1 MVYINPIEILELKDK
16 EVNEIDSSIIKK
28 SKRRLFA
35 DIDLSDSEFYEYN
48 GQKLTK
54 SDCERAIEELE
65 DKNKRE
71 FYSHLSS
78 NLELNKFL
86 ANGSNELLNSLKQE
100 SIYKLPEFVDF
111 ISPFFSAKIDHILLK
126 SFQNKDLVLF
136 SSALRA
142 ENLISKN
149 DLNKAYK
156 SLGNEIQ
163 QRIAETD
170 KLTKEIKAEESNYD
184 DENITEVINLIKHRF
199 PSEFLNKLP
208 IYFQSQINKIAA
220 SINFLQLNIWNEF
233 NTTSVPLSLLEYLL
247 ELNIESVSKPTFEK
261 NYHIVKKK
269 HEERIEQEKN
279 APLIKEWA
287 KILISIQSKVDDVEN
302 ETLKASDA
310 LSFVK
315 SSFDLIELN
324 NLPSFANEI
333 RTQIGYSIRSMSIAS
348 WNKQNDIKNALALIN
363 YSLRINVN
371 ESAKSKFQKD
381 KKELQELEK
390 KYKDVLV
397 CHFCETNAPDEKAG
411 ITKEIYN
418 ETYRNTSGRSTQVQF
433 RTASIFIPRCKRC
446 KKKQLFG
453 KMVYYPILIITAGL
467 SLFLNIENNQK
478 NSYIIIGSIILSWLI
493 SKIIIT
499 LYFKRQGVKNNSER
513 TLKSHPLFIKSFGN
527 SWSFYKPSAS
537 NLESLL
543 QLIFG
548 RGYYFINKVTTNF
561 IEIILSKLNKQNR

>member
-1 MVYINPIEILELKDK
+1 MIFINPIEILELKDK

-35 DIDLSDSEFYEYN
+35 DIDLSDSGFYEYN

-65 DKNKRE
+65 DKNKLE
-71 FYSHLSS
+71 FYSHLST

-86 ANGSNELLNSLKQE
+86 ANGSNELLNNLKQE

-111 ISPFFSAKIDHILLK
+111 ISPFFSSKIDQILLK
-126 SFQNKDLVLF
+126 SFQNKDLELF

-142 ENLISKN
+142 EYLISKN

-170 KLTKEIKAEESNYD
+170 KLRKEIKEEESNYTD
-184 DENITEVINLIKHRF
+184 DNIDDVVQVIKDRF
-199 PSEFLNKLP
+199 PVEFLNKLP

-261 NYHIVKKK
+261 NYNIVKKK

-302 ETLKASDA
+302 EQLSANNA

-315 SSFDLIELN
+315 SSFDIGELN
-324 NLPSFANEI
+324 NLPSYANEI
-333 RTQIGYSIRSMSIAS
+333 RTQIGFSIRSMSIAS
-348 WNKQNDIKNALALIN
+348 WNKQGDIKSSIDLIKLALEIN
-363 YSLRINVN
+363 LDANDKQKINKDYQDLFKIQDRREKQGTPIKEAPGLSTINGIGTTIYGKTYYFVFFGIPILPLARYSCEPTFDGGYRFFGKL
-371 ESAKSKFQKD
+371 ELHTWQKVWR
-381 KKELQELEK
+381 
-390 KYKDVLV
+390 YIVIGGV
-397 CHFCETNAPDEKAG
+397 
-411 ITKEIYN
+411 
-418 ETYRNTSGRSTQVQF
+418 V
-433 RTASIFIPRCKRC
+433 IFI
-446 KKKQLFG
+446 
-453 KMVYYPILIITAGL
+453 V
-467 SLFLNIENNQK
+467 
-478 NSYIIIGSIILSWLI
+478 IG
-493 SKIIIT
+493 
-499 LYFKRQGVKNNSER
+499 
-513 TLKSHPLFIKSFGN
+513 
-527 SWSFYKPSAS
+527 A
-537 NLESLL
+537 
-543 QLIFG
+543 
-548 RGYYFINKVTTNF
+548 TT
-561 IEIILSKLNKQNR
+561 S

>member
-1 MVYINPIEILELKDK
+1 MIFINPIEILELKDK

-35 DIDLSDSEFYEYN
+35 DIDLSDSGFYDYN

-65 DKNKRE
+65 DKNKLE
-71 FYSHLSS
+71 FYSHLST

-86 ANGSNELLNSLKQE
+86 ANGSNELLNNLKQE

-111 ISPFFSAKIDHILLK
+111 ISPFFSSKIDQILLK
-126 SFQNKDLVLF
+126 SFQNKDLELF
-136 SSALRA
+136 SLALRA
-142 ENLISKN
+142 EYLISKN

-170 KLTKEIKAEESNYD
+170 KLRKEIKEEESNYTD
-184 DENITEVINLIKHRF
+184 DNIDDVVQVIKDRF
-199 PSEFLNKLP
+199 PVEFLNKLP

-261 NYHIVKKK
+261 NYNILKKK

-279 APLIKEWA
+279 APLIKKWA

-302 ETLKASDA
+302 ETLKANDA

-315 SSFDLIELN
+315 SSFDLMELN
-324 NLPSFANEI
+324 NLPSFADEI

-348 WNKQNDIKNALALIN
+348 WNKQSDIKNALALIN
-363 YSLRINVN
+363 YSLQINVN
-371 ESAKSKFQKD
+371 ESAKSKFYQD
-381 KKELQELEK
+381 KNELEELEK
-390 KYKDVLV
+390 KYKGILV
-397 CHFCETNAPDEKAG
+397 CHFCETNTPEKG
-411 ITKEIYN
+411 CEINKTIYKE
-418 ETYRNTSGRSTQVQF
+418 THRSYFPSRVEFSYSEVT
-433 RTASIFIPRCKRC
+433 IPRCKSC
-446 KKKQLFG
+446 TELHSG
-453 KMVYYPILIITAGL
+453 GSNNHILAVAGCVIL
-467 SLFLNIENNQK
+467 GV
-478 NSYIIIGSIILSWLI
+478 IIGALNDGHITVGGIIGLI
-493 SKIIIT
+493 AGFIVSCLIGELVDNPKIEAKGIKVDNEST
-499 LYFKRQGVKNNSER
+499 LRN
-513 TLKSHPLFIKSFGN
+513 HPLLKERFRDGWTFN
-527 SWSFYKPSAS
+527 KPTA
-537 NLESLL
+537 
-543 QLIFG
+543 
-548 RGYYFINKVTTNF
+548 
-561 IEIILSKLNKQNR
+561 

>member
-1 MVYINPIEILELKDK
+1 MIYINPIEILELKDK

-35 DIDLSDSEFYEYN
+35 DIDLSDSGFYEYN

-65 DKNKRE
+65 DKNKIE
-71 FYSHLSS
+71 FYSHLAT

-86 ANGSNELLNSLKQE
+86 ANGSSELLNRLKQE

-126 SFQNKDLVLF
+126 SFQSKDLELF

-142 ENLISKN
+142 EYLISKN

-163 QRIAETD
+163 QRITATD
-170 KLTKEIKAEESNYD
+170 KLTKEIKEEESNYTD
-184 DENITEVINLIKHRF
+184 DNIDDVINVIQNRF

-208 IYFQSQINKIAA
+208 IYFQSQLNKIAA

-233 NTTSVPLSLLEYLL
+233 NTTSVPLSLLKYLL
-247 ELNIESVSKPTFEK
+247 KLNIESVSKPTFEK
-261 NYHIVKKK
+261 NYTIVKKK
-269 HEERIEQEKN
+269 HEERIKQEKN

-302 ETLKASDA
+302 ETLKANDA

-315 SSFDLIELN
+315 SSFDLSELN

-348 WNKQNDIKNALALIN
+348 WNKQSDIRNALALIN
-363 YSLRINVN
+363 YALSINVN
-371 ESAKSKFQKD
+371 ESAKSKFQQD
-381 KKELQELEK
+381 KNELEELEK
-390 KYKDVLV
+390 KYKGVLV
-397 CHFCETNAPDEKAG
+397 CYFCETNAPDKGCE
-411 ITKEIYN
+411 IHTTIYKE
-418 ETYRNTSGRSTQVQF
+418 TSRSYFPRRVQF
-433 RTASIFIPRCKRC
+433 SYSDVTIPRCRNC
-446 KKKQLFG
+446 KEIHSKG
-453 KMVYYPILIITAGL
+453 SNNYYLVFFALLILGA
-467 SLFLNIENNQK
+467 
-478 NSYIIIGSIILSWLI
+478 IIGGATEGEHFIIGGVIGAVAGWI
-493 SKIIIT
+493 VGKIIEGNQVRKGGIKGSSEST
-499 LYFKRQGVKNNSER
+499 LSN
-513 TLKSHPLFIKSFGN
+513 HPLLKERIKDGWTFS
-527 SWSFYKPSAS
+527 KPSA
-537 NLESLL
+537 
-543 QLIFG
+543 
-548 RGYYFINKVTTNF
+548 
-561 IEIILSKLNKQNR
+561 

>member
-35 DIDLSDSEFYEYN
+35 DIDLSDSGFYEYN

-65 DKNKRE
+65 DKNKIE
-71 FYSHLSS
+71 FYSHLAT

-126 SFQNKDLVLF
+126 SFQNKNLELF

-142 ENLISKN
+142 EYLISKN

-163 QRIAETD
+163 QRITATD
-170 KLTKEIKAEESNYD
+170 KLTKEIKEEESNYTD
-184 DENITEVINLIKHRF
+184 DNIDDVINVIKKRF

-261 NYHIVKKK
+261 NYNIVKKK
-269 HEERIEQEKN
+269 HQERIEQEKN

-310 LSFVK
+310 LTFVK
-315 SSFDLIELN
+315 SSFELNELN

-348 WNKQNDIKNALALIN
+348 WNKQSDIKNALALIN
-363 YSLRINVN
+363 YSLRISVN
-371 ESAKSKFQKD
+371 ESAKSKFQQD
-381 KKELQELEK
+381 KNELEELEK
-390 KYKDVLV
+390 KYKGVLV
-397 CHFCETNAPDEKAG
+397 CHFCESNAPDSGCEINTTIYKETSRSY
-411 ITKEIYN
+411 IPRRVQFTYSDVTVPRCRSCKEIHSKGSN
-418 ETYRNTSGRSTQVQF
+418 N
-433 RTASIFIPRCKRC
+433 
-446 KKKQLFG
+446 
-453 KMVYYPILIITAGL
+453 YYLVFFALLILGV
-467 SLFLNIENNQK
+467 
-478 NSYIIIGSIILSWLI
+478 IIGGATEGEHFIIGGIIGAVAGWI
-493 SKIIIT
+493 VGKIIEGNQVKKGGIKDSSEST
-499 LYFKRQGVKNNSER
+499 LSR
-513 TLKSHPLFIKSFGN
+513 HPLLIERIKDGYTFS
-527 SWSFYKPSAS
+527 KPSA
-537 NLESLL
+537 
-543 QLIFG
+543 
-548 RGYYFINKVTTNF
+548 
-561 IEIILSKLNKQNR
+561 

>member
-35 DIDLSDSEFYEYN
+35 DIDLSDSGFYEYN

-65 DKNKRE
+65 DKNKIE
-71 FYSHLSS
+71 FYSHLST
-78 NLELNKFL
+78 NLELSKFL
-86 ANGSNELLNSLKQE
+86 ANGSNELLNNLKQE

-126 SFQNKDLVLF
+126 SFQNKDLELF

-142 ENLISKN
+142 EYLISKN

-163 QRIAETD
+163 QRISATD
-170 KLTKEIKAEESNYD
+170 KLTKEIKEEESNYSD
-184 DENITEVINLIKHRF
+184 DNIDEVINVIKNRF

-233 NTTSVPLSLLEYLL
+233 NTTSVPLLLLEYLL

-261 NYHIVKKK
+261 NYNIVKKK

-302 ETLKASDA
+302 ETLKANDA

-315 SSFDLIELN
+315 SSFDLNELN

-348 WNKQNDIKNALALIN
+348 WNKQSDIKNALALIN

-371 ESAKSKFQKD
+371 ESAKSKFQQD
-381 KKELQELEK
+381 KNELEELEK
-390 KYKDVLV
+390 KYKGVLV
-397 CHFCETNAPDEKAG
+397 CHFCETNAPDDGFE
-411 ITKEIYN
+411 ITKEIYK
-418 ETYRNTSGRSTQVQF
+418 ETHRTTFPRRVQF
-433 RTASIFIPRCKRC
+433 SHSQITIPRCKAC
-446 KKKQLFG
+446 AEIHSEGSDKHLLVVLGGVVLGAIIGAVNDGHYIIGGIIGLVAGF
-453 KMVYYPILIITAGL
+453 IISAIITQVID
-467 SLFLNIENNQK
+467 NP
-478 NSYIIIGSIILSWLI
+478 
-493 SKIIIT
+493 KIKAKGIKVDNEST
-499 LYFKRQGVKNNSER
+499 LRN
-513 TLKSHPLFIKSFGN
+513 HPLLIERFRNGWTFD
-527 SWSFYKPSAS
+527 KPSA
-537 NLESLL
+537 
-543 QLIFG
+543 
-548 RGYYFINKVTTNF
+548 
-561 IEIILSKLNKQNR
+561 

>member
-35 DIDLSDSEFYEYN
+35 DIDLSDSGFYEYN

-54 SDCERAIEELE
+54 SDCERAIDELE
-65 DKNKRE
+65 DKNKIE

-126 SFQNKDLVLF
+126 SFQNKDLELF

-142 ENLISKN
+142 EYLISKN

-163 QRIAETD
+163 QRIASTD
-170 KLTKEIKAEESNYD
+170 KLTKEIKDEESNYTD
-184 DENITEVINLIKHRF
+184 DNIDDIVQVIKDRF
-199 PSEFLNKLP
+199 PVEFLNKLP

-261 NYHIVKKK
+261 NYNIVKKK
-269 HEERIEQEKN
+269 HEDRIEQEKN

-287 KILISIQSKVDDVEN
+287 KTLISIQSKVDDVEN
-302 ETLKASDA
+302 ETLKANDA

-315 SSFDLIELN
+315 SSFDLSELN
-324 NLPSFANEI
+324 SLPSFANEI

-348 WNKQNDIKNALALIN
+348 WNKQSDIKNALALIN

-371 ESAKSKFQKD
+371 ESAKSKFQQD
-381 KKELQELEK
+381 KNELEELEK
-390 KYKDVLV
+390 KYRGVLV
-397 CHFCETNAPDEKAG
+397 CHFCEINTPYEKAG
-411 ITKEIYN
+411 IRKEIYN
-418 ETYRNTSGRSTQVQF
+418 ETYRNTIGRSTQVQY
-433 RTASIFIPRCKRC
+433 RTSSIFIPRCRRC
-446 KKKQLFG
+446 KKKQLLG
-453 KMVYYPILIITAGL
+453 NMLYYLILILTISL
-467 SLFLNIENNQK
+467 SLFLNIENNQE
-478 NSYIIIGSIILSWLI
+478 NSYFIIGSIVLSWII

-499 LYFKRQGVKNNSER
+499 LYFKKQGVKNNSER
-513 TLKSHPLFIKSFGN
+513 ELRTHPLFIRNFIN
-527 SWSFYKPSAS
+527 SWDFDKPEAHPFISFI
-537 NLESLL
+537 E
-543 QLIFG
+543 LILV
-548 RGYYFINKVTTNF
+548 RGYYQVNKITVDL
-561 IEIILSKLNKQNR
+561 IEKILKK

>member
-16 EVNEIDSSIIKK
+16 EVNQIDSSIIKK

-35 DIDLSDSEFYEYN
+35 DIDLSDSGFYEYN

-65 DKNKRE
+65 DTNKIE
-71 FYSHLSS
+71 FYSHLST
-78 NLELNKFL
+78 NFELNKFL
-86 ANGSNELLNSLKQE
+86 ANGSNELLNNQKQE

-111 ISPFFSAKIDHILLK
+111 ISPYFSAKIDNILLK
-126 SFQNKDLVLF
+126 SFQNKDLELF

-142 ENLISKN
+142 EYLISKN

-170 KLTKEIKAEESNYD
+170 KLTKEIKEETSNYTD
-184 DENITEVINLIKHRF
+184 GNIDEVVKIIKKKF

-220 SINFLQLNIWNEF
+220 SINFLQLNIYNEF

-261 NYHIVKKK
+261 NYNIVKKK
-269 HEERIEQEKN
+269 NDERIEQEEN
-279 APLIKEWA
+279 APLLKKWA
-287 KILISIQSKVDDVEN
+287 KILISIQSKVDNVED

-310 LSFVK
+310 LSYVK
-315 SSFDLIELN
+315 SSFDLNELN
-324 NLPSFANEI
+324 KLPSFANEI

-348 WNKQNDIKNALALIN
+348 WNKQSDIKNALALIN
-363 YSLRINVN
+363 YSLKINVN
-371 ESAKSKFQKD
+371 ESDKSKFQKD
-381 KKELQELEK
+381 KNELQELEK
-390 KYKDVLV
+390 KYEGVLV
-397 CHFCETNAPDEKAG
+397 CHFCETNRPDKKVG

-418 ETYRNTSGRSTQVQF
+418 ETSRNSSGRSTQVQF

-446 KKKQLFG
+446 KKKQLLG
-453 KMVYYPILIITAGL
+453 KMVYYPILIVTIGL
-467 SLFLNIENNQK
+467 SLFLNIEYNQK
-478 NSYIIIGSIILSWLI
+478 NSYIIIGTIILSWVI
-493 SKIIIT
+493 SKVIIA
-499 LYFKRQGVKNNSER
+499 LYFNKQGVKNNSELVLR
-513 TLKSHPLFIKSFGN
+513 NHPLLIEKLDY
-527 SWSFYKPSAS
+527 SWSFNQPSAS

-561 IEIILSKLNKQNR
+561 IEMILSKLNKQNR